1 MPAKYV
7 RAFLKGNKND
17 YRDAE
22 AIAEAMQRPP
32 CASSPPR
39 PPNNSTCRPYTGALP
54 SRQRAHGDCQRD
66 RGIAVSQGLHR
77 LREALPDILATR
89 TDLLAPRLPHILEDL
104 IGDWRRLYGMVSPGA
119 LAVLRLISSSNLV
132 GCSTGRSAGLAPLSI
147 RVA

>member
-1 MPAKYV
+1 MRSRLV
-7 RAFLKGNKND
+7 SERT
-17 YRDAE
+17 
-22 AIAEAMQRPP
+22 AIANEIR
-32 CASSPPR
+32 
-39 PPNNSTCRPYTGALP
+39 ALLL
-54 SRQRAHGDCQRD
+54 D